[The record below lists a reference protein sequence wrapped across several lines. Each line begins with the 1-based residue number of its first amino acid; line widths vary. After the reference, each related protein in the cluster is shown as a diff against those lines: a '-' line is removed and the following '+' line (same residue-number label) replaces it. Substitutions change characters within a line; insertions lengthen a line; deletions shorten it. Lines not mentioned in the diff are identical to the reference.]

1 LISGSIAT
9 LVGVA
14 GLADYF
20 VLWLIIL
27 GVTIPPMAGI
37 IIANYY
43 VLKKGKYQS
52 GPGTKYVGIHWP
64 ALISWILSS
73 VIGYYVKW
81 GVASLNSLVMGF
93 VLYIVI
99 VYLFKNIDVK
109 ISSGVSVEDEDGF

>member
-1 LISGSIAT
+1 LISGSIAS

-43 VLKKGKYQS
+43 VLKKGRYQFS
-52 GPGTKYVGIHWP
+52 PGTKYVGIYWS

-99 VYLFKNIDVK
+99 VYLFKNLDVK